1 LHKITLA
8 ERVVAEIIRAVGVI
22 QEEGDG
28 AFRISVESRKA
39 EGQALPEGAAD
50 HDQLR
55 RNSPQIVRFT

>member
-1 LHKITLA
+1 
-8 ERVVAEIIRAVGVI
+8 VVAEIIRAVGVI